1 MENKA
6 YALAAGLFTLV
17 LGASVIVAAMWFSGR
32 TEAQDTYVLESRF
45 PVTGLNLQAPVRFRG
60 IDVGKVEA
68 IEFGASDSRLI
79 LIRVAVRS
87 DTPVTKGT
95 YAQLGS
101 QGITGLAYVMLD
113 DDGSRPQPVT
123 HPDEIRIPVRQSFL
137 DDITGASKDLVS
149 DVTQV
154 VRRLGALPSDE
165 NQGQMVRTLASL
177 ESETRRIGELV
188 AGLEPTIRNAPG
200 LLDDAR
206 KAFVRAEMLMADL
219 NRLVADLR
227 QRAEAVERVAKG
239 VENAGAAAQALS
251 STALAETLPMINSL
265 LDELSRTSRNLD
277 RLLAELDQNPSSLVF
292 GKPAGHP
299 GPGEPDFDSRRGN
312 RP

>member
-17 LGASVIVAAMWFSGR
+17 LGASVIVASMWFSGR

-101 QGITGLAYVMLD
+101 QGITGLAYVMLG

-123 HPDEIRIPVRQSFL
+123 HPD
-137 DDITGASKDLVS
+137 
-149 DVTQV
+149 
-154 VRRLGALPSDE
+154 
-165 NQGQMVRTLASL
+165 
-177 ESETRRIGELV
+177 
-188 AGLEPTIRNAPG
+188 
-200 LLDDAR
+200 
-206 KAFVRAEMLMADL
+206 
-219 NRLVADLR
+219 
-227 QRAEAVERVAKG
+227 
-239 VENAGAAAQALS
+239 
-251 STALAETLPMINSL
+251 
-265 LDELSRTSRNLD
+265 
-277 RLLAELDQNPSSLVF
+277 
-292 GKPAGHP
+292 
-299 GPGEPDFDSRRGN
+299 
-312 RP
+312 